1 MASQL
6 ARWES
11 VTRANVVGV
20 HGIGQ
25 QQSGRLQLLDAW
37 RPALGDGVERAV
49 GRNGPT
55 PELDLAYYADLYAE
69 IAAVKGVAE
78 VAVDHDM
85 VEFFEEIEQEVVTEE
100 PPAELKKGG
109 VPAPLGRL
117 AGWLDHKFGLGA
129 HLLFFGDLV
138 QVRRYQREDALATQI
153 CDRVR
158 EAIGSETRVLV
169 SHSLGSVVAYE
180 YLCLEAHHKVESLV
194 TLGSPLG
201 LRSVQ
206 DRLRTKGAD
215 GRPASPDGVKR
226 WVNVRDVNDPVA
238 CGGALS
244 PTWSLVADEEVDN
257 GKEAHAAVRYL
268 GKEPTGAA
276 VVAALT

>member
-1 MASQL
+1 M
-6 ARWES
+6 
-11 VTRANVVGV
+11 TTANVVGV

-25 QQSGRLQLLDAW
+25 QQAGRLQILDAW

-49 GRNGPT
+49 GRTGPT
-55 PELDLAYYADLYAE
+55 LELDLAYYADLYAG
-69 IAAVKGVAE
+69 IAAVKGVAD
-78 VAVDHDM
+78 VAVDDDM
-85 VEFFEEIEQEVVTEE
+85 VEFFKEIERDVVTEE
-100 PPAELKKGG
+100 PPAELKKGE
-109 VPAPLGRL
+109 VPAPAGRL

-138 QVRRYQREDALATQI
+138 QVRRYQREDALATQVR
-153 CDRVR
+153 CRVR

-169 SHSLGSVVAYE
+169 GHSLGSVVAYE

-194 TLGSPLG
+194 TLGSPLS

-215 GRPASPDGVKR
+215 GRPASPHGVKR
-226 WVNVRDVNDPVA
+226 WVNVRDMNDPVA

-244 PTWSLVADEEVDN
+244 PIWSLVADEEVDN
-257 GKEAHAAVRYL
+257 GKDAHAAMRYL
-268 GKEPTGAA
+268 GKKETGAA
-276 VVAALT
+276 VVAALA